1 MTVACTGLG
10 ALIILFPSCW
20 FLAEKWRFQ
29 LEAKSAGQAL
39 ADESFVVSI
48 LDWLTALPFPE
59 KLKPTRTTISSAS
72 HSDLEDPVSK
82 KEMSHDVKPG
92 THVEKT
98 TSISNDA
105 FLMSNA
111 FDYEN
116 EARFQSHSMRTRERS
131 YKVEVTSNSYRDR
144 VPTVPESISGYPYST
159 LSRVARHPH
168 SSSSNLRTYDAMSF
182 LPSMSS
188 SPPLDGHSY
197 PMSEVYI
204 KPVLTRRRRPTH
216 SNLSARNVRY
226 RAATE
231 PSATVIETRRSA
243 AQPSANDSVEAGPDT
258 GKSGHSV

>member
-10 ALIILFPSCW
+10 ALIILSASSW
-20 FLAEKWRFQ
+20 FLVEKWRFQ

-39 ADESFVVSI
+39 ADESFVVSV
-48 LDWLTALPFPE
+48 LDWLKAFLE
-59 KLKPTRTTISSAS
+59 KLKPTRTTNLSAS

-82 KEMSHDVKPG
+82 KEMTHALKAG
-92 THVEKT
+92 RHVEKT
-98 TSISNDA
+98 TSVSNDA
-105 FLMSNA
+105 FLMSDA
-111 FDYEN
+111 FAYEN
-116 EARFQSHSMRTRERS
+116 DARFQSHPMRTRERS

-204 KPVLTRRRRPTH
+204 KPVLTRRRRPSH
-216 SNLSARNVRY
+216 SNLSSRNVRY

-231 PSATVIETRRSA
+231 PAPTVIESRQSA
-243 AQPSANDSVEAGPDT
+243 AQPSADDSAEASSDT

>member
-1 MTVACTGLG
+1 M
-10 ALIILFPSCW
+10 
-20 FLAEKWRFQ
+20 FQ

-48 LDWLTALPFPE
+48 LDWFRAFLE
-59 KLKPTRTTISSAS
+59 KLKPTRITEPSAS
-72 HSDLEDPVSK
+72 HSDLEDPVSN
-82 KEMSHDVKPG
+82 KELTHDLNPG
-92 THVEKT
+92 THVGKN

-111 FDYEN
+111 FAYEK
-116 EARFQSHSMRTRERS
+116 EARFQSHPVRTRERS

-144 VPTVPESISGYPYST
+144 VPPVPESTSGYPYST

-226 RAATE
+226 R
-231 PSATVIETRRSA
+231 R
-243 AQPSANDSVEAGPDT
+243 QPNHQPL
-258 GKSGHSV
+258 